1 MFSGQCQGVTA
12 VVSNDRLA
20 KKKSEDGH
28 VDQQKLAPFSG
39 VACTVTAV
47 LDGMGLQRECK

>member
-1 MFSGQCQGVTA
+1 MFSDQCQGGTA
-12 VVSNDRLA
+12 MVSNACLA

-28 VDQQKLAPFSG
+28 ADQQKLAPFSG
-39 VACTVTAV
+39 VVCTVTAV

>member
-28 VDQQKLAPFSG
+28 ADQQKLAPFSG
-39 VACTVTAV
+39 VARTVTVV

>member
-1 MFSGQCQGVTA
+1 M
-12 VVSNDRLA
+12 VSNDRLA

-28 VDQQKLAPFSG
+28 ADQQKLAPFSG